1 MASTFISSI
10 ESQSLNGVLAGFSF
24 ASALAW
30 LDVARWIIS
39 MVVKVPKTSGLYV
52 VLSALLITILSVVM
66 FMVLKS
72 FSKNVRE
79 PSQAVYAVTR

>member
-1 MASTFISSI
+1 MASTFMSAVQ
-10 ESQSLNGVLAGFSF
+10 SQSLNGVVAGFSF

-52 VLSALLITILSVVM
+52 VLSALLITILSVVVY
-66 FMVLKS
+66 MVLNSISKS
-72 FSKNVRE
+72 VRE

>member
-1 MASTFISSI
+1 MASTFISSVQ
-10 ESQSLNGVLAGFSF
+10 SQSLNGVVAGFSF

-52 VLSALLITILSVVM
+52 VLSALLITILSVVVY
-66 FMVLKS
+66 MVLNS
-72 FSKNVRE
+72 FSKSVRE